1 MKGSLWQLKKQQF
14 SWDTYYNLLDFFIFS
29 IEACNYNI
37 YNNCVQYN
45 MSQVEIK
52 VTIMDLD
59 YLICI
64 LECSQTSVKYI

>member
-1 MKGSLWQLKKQQF
+1 
-14 SWDTYYNLLDFFIFS
+14 
-29 IEACNYNI
+29 
-37 YNNCVQYN
+37 